1 MTDATVALDETP
13 PASDLLASSA
23 RGAGRPPR
31 TAIWTGIGSG
41 FATFVFLLFGVTR
54 AYDLDDSLTIGV
66 FVATPSISD
75 AFTKAYVLNNHVF
88 FSFLEH
94 LVYTSTGSH
103 SEPVMRMLPTV
114 FAAVSVGVLAYLLTE
129 RWGVV
134 AGVSGAAVMA
144 TNPMFADVGTQV
156 RGYSLLMLCTI
167 VSTALVISAVRR
179 GGASTAIRLVY
190 ALVIAVGVATHLYM
204 LVVVAI
210 HGFLTLADRR
220 VTRSWI
226 VPWLGGIVI
235 GSAAYVRVWR
245 PMRQTADELGRNFR
259 PVFPRDLSYALL
271 GGSALAVV
279 LVAILVLPALWN
291 ARRDRLVQLGALAV
305 LLAVLGIWVI
315 GPFDLYPRF
324 FLWIL
329 PLTALGAAAAVGR
342 RPLLVLLVGAIV
354 VVQLVS
360 AWPRLTEDSI
370 ASGTVATVFSRVDQA
385 GGRPC
390 TIDTFA
396 SLRLLGYQSQFSLA
410 ATRDQMKHCT
420 VAVLLGVAP
429 KSRPARD
436 ADATF
441 RYRTLLPAR
450 RAAVLW
456 STVPTRCWLSSP
468 SAADAACAVEPDPVP
483 KGG

>member
-1 MTDATVALDETP
+1 VTDATVTLDATP
-13 PASDLLASSA
+13 AAPDFAGPSA
-23 RGAGRPPR
+23 RRSAASPR
-31 TAIWTGIGSG
+31 AAVWTGVGSG
-41 FATFVFLLFGVTR
+41 LATFVFLLFGATR
-54 AYDLDDSLTIGV
+54 AYDIDDSLTIGV

-75 AFTKAYVLNNHVF
+75 AFTQAYVLNNHVF

-94 LVYTSTGSH
+94 LVYTSTGSQ
-103 SEPVMRMLPTV
+103 SEPVMRMLPIV
-114 FAAVSVGVLAYLLTE
+114 FAAVSVGVLASLLSR

-134 AGVSGAAVMA
+134 AAVSGAVLMA
-144 TNPMFADVGTQV
+144 TNPTFADVGSQV

-167 VSTALVISAVRR
+167 VSTALVIRAVRQ
-179 GGASTAIRLVY
+179 GGASTGIRLVY

-210 HGFLTLADRR
+210 HGLLTLADRR

-259 PVFPRDLSYALL
+259 PVFPRDLGYALL
-271 GGSALAVV
+271 GGSLLAVI
-279 LVAILVLPALWN
+279 LVAILVLPPLWN

-305 LLAVLGIWVI
+305 LLAVGGIWII

-324 FLWIL
+324 FLWLL

-354 VVQLVS
+354 VVQLFS
-360 AWPRLTEDSI
+360 SWPRLTQDYI
-370 ASGTVATVFSRVDQA
+370 ASATVARVFDRVDQA

-396 SLRLLGYQSQFSLA
+396 SIRLLGYRNEFSLA
-410 ATRDQMKHCT
+410 STRGQMGHCT
-420 VAVLLGVAP
+420 VAVLLGAAP
-429 KSRPARD
+429 HSKLARD
-436 ADATF
+436 ANATF
-441 RYRTLLPAR
+441 RYRTVLKAR
-450 RAAVLW
+450 RNGTLW
-456 STVPTRCWLSSP
+456 STVPPRCWLRSP
-468 SAADAACAVEPDPVP
+468 PPADAACVVVPDPDP
-483 KGG
+483 APG